1 MDAITAADVVMN
13 KDRIWLSDGAAT
25 PTYTGIPHELL
36 EFEPVEETEEIR
48 SSANVDSDGVLH
60 EADIKTKVGE
70 NINYRSKLTD
80 DGAATPD
87 FIDALDTLIGKRD
100 SAAGNDEVVLLVK
113 RTLEDAYT
121 ATYAVRNVRTGG
133 EPGKSL
139 QLQCTFKRQG
149 QKTAYTGELPTY

>member
-13 KDRIWLSDGAAT
+13 RDRIWLSDGGAT
-25 PTYTGIPHELL
+25 PAYTAVPHEKL
-36 EFEPVEETEEIR
+36 EFEPSEETEEIR
-48 SSANVDSDGVLH
+48 SSANVDEDGVLH

-70 NINYRSKLTD
+70 NINYQSKLIS

-87 FIDALDTLIGKRD
+87 FLDNLDTLIGLRD
-100 SAAGNDEVVLLVK
+100 KGAGNEEVVLLVK
-113 RTLEDAYT
+113 RTMEDAYT
-121 ATYAVRNVRTGG
+121 ATYAVRGVKTGG

-149 QKTAYTGELPTY
+149 QKTAYVGELPTY